1 MRSRGPSQA
10 GVSLVELV
18 SVTAIIMALAGLT
31 LPVANTFVKRQKE
44 IELRQA
50 LRGIREALDRF
61 QADTQRFPGIRT
73 LHLDATNEEGYP
85 EELDWL
91 VEGVDIGDAA
101 GTKIKYLRRLPRDP
115 ITGERE
121 WGTRSSRDTP
131 DSLFSDGINI
141 FDVYS
146 LSDKIALD
154 GTKYRDW

>member
-1 MRSRGPSQA
+1 MRPRSESQS

-18 SVTAIIMALAGLT
+18 CVTAIIMALAGLT

-44 IELRQA
+44 IELRQS
-50 LRGIREALDRF
+50 LREIREALDRF
-61 QADTQRFPGIRT
+61 RSDVERYPGIRL
-73 LHLDATNEEGYP
+73 LHLDAVNEEGYP
-85 EELDWL
+85 EELEWL
-91 VEGVDIGDAA
+91 VEGIDIGDAA
-101 GTKIKYLRRLPRDP
+101 GTRIKYLRRLPRDP
-115 ITGERE
+115 ITGDGE
-121 WGTRSSRDTP
+121 WGTKSSRDTP